1 MLVLFALCFSFSLMA
16 QTPFPTDATTKRVSF
31 TETVIVGDTLKKE
44 ILYKRSQEWLLRTY
58 PGVKFTLEDAVG
70 LKYIIQGTFK
80 VKLTYDFKYK
90 ADHTV
95 NYMVTIIVKDGKYK
109 YTLTEFSMY
118 KASTGAGTSTA
129 IETAYP
135 KMTTQNKSE
144 FTTQVNAE
152 VKRVTDDMK
161 LYMLVGQVKAVDDF

>member
-1 MLVLFALCFSFSLMA
+1 MTLMKKILKPMLVLFALCFSLSLMA
-16 QTPFPTDATTKRVSF
+16 QTPFPTDEQTKRVTF
-31 TETVIVGDTLKKE
+31 TETVIVGDTLKKDV
-44 ILYKRSQEWLLRTY
+44 LYKRAKEWLMRTY
-58 PGVKFTLEDAVG
+58 PGVKFTLEDEVG
-70 LKYIIQGTFK
+70 AKYMMAGTFK

-118 KASTGAGTSTA
+118 KASTGVGTSTS

-135 KMTTQNKSE
+135 KMTTQN
-144 FTTQVNAE
+144 
-152 VKRVTDDMK
+152 
-161 LYMLVGQVKAVDDF
+161 